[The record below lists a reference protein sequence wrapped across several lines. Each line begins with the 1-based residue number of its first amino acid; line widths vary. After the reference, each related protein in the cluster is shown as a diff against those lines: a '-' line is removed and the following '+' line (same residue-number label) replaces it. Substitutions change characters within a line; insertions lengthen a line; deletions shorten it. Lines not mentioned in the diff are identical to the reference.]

1 VKIQPLDFL
10 TFRLSIFIVLAI
22 NSCWLMA
29 SDDDDDEEDQ
39 LGTWD
44 AYMPEEDEAPINWLD
59 NSHAYLT
66 NQTQSLAGWMD
77 GFFGDPAHDA
87 EIAESFVRLEVI
99 EDWNSEDGN
108 NSKIKVRGRIQ
119 MPRLSERISL
129 VFSGEEN
136 EAGEEDFDREKDD
149 NVGLQFRAAETERS
163 SSQEPSSV

>member
-1 VKIQPLDFL
+1 
-10 TFRLSIFIVLAI
+10 
-22 NSCWLMA
+22 MA
-29 SDDDDDEEDQ
+29 SDDEEDQ
-39 LGTWD
+39 PGTWN
-44 AYMPEEDEAPINWLD
+44 AYMPEEDDVPINWLD

-108 NSKIKVRGRIQ
+108 NSKIKVRGRVQ

-136 EAGEEDFDREKDD
+136 EAGEEEFDREKDD
-149 NVGLQFRAAETERS
+149 NVGFQFRAAETGRS